1 MKLLIPILS
10 LVMVVVIACGDST
23 PEVDGPIWDDY
34 VAQID
39 SWQLEVGG
47 KLAEADELLA
57 VGPLDN
63 ANDWLSSLNHLGI
76 EIDAIT
82 HALTTL
88 HPPSGLEEFHYRFV
102 LALDFYKLTGR
113 FLAEFA
119 GVSEEDRAEI
129 IKRMADELAFGV
141 SNIATAQTLF
151 QKAAEER
158 DR

>member
-1 MKLLIPILS
+1 M
-10 LVMVVVIACGDST
+10 
-23 PEVDGPIWDDY
+23 
-34 VAQID
+34 
-39 SWQLEVGG
+39 
-47 KLAEADELLA
+47 
-57 VGPLDN
+57 
-63 ANDWLSSLNHLGI
+63 NDLGI

-88 HPPSGLEEFHYRFV
+88 QPPSGLEEFHYRFV

-119 GVSEEDRAEI
+119 GDSEEDRAEI
-129 IKRMADELAFGV
+129 IKRMAEELAFGV